1 MEPDGIVL
9 GRLITV
15 AFVRYYVYYGHQV
28 GGYLCLIEGIFKLP
42 EVVTVNG
49 AEVSKAHLV
58 PKHSGQDEAFN
69 TVVKALY
76 ELVYQLTRGDSL

>member
-1 MEPDGIVL
+1 MEPDGVVL
-9 GRLITV
+9 GGLIAV
-15 AFVRYYVYYGHQV
+15 AFVRYDVHNGHLV
-28 GGYLCLIEGIFKLP
+28 GGQLCLIEGVFELSEI
-42 EVVTVNG
+42 VTING
-49 AEVSKAHLV
+49 AEVSKAHFV